1 MKRPAPLLA
10 PLLLLAC
17 AACHSTAPEAGNA
30 ANTAAAAV
38 AAEPIPPSSFW
49 LRANDG
55 LTVRGTIYRADK
67 PKAIILLFHQAG
79 SSKDEYAT
87 IAPRLVKAG
96 YSALAI
102 DQRSGGALFGKNETA
117 AVARQPA
124 SSVGRPEG
132 LDYLDAKPD
141 LQAAVDW
148 ARRENLP
155 IILWGSSYSASL
167 VFPVAAE
174 NVGPIKAVLAF
185 SPGEYFA
192 DKHLVEDAAKKL
204 TVPVFVTSAADP
216 EEIAEAGKIAEA
228 VPGGNATI
236 YKPLDGVHGSSTLIA
251 AKEPKGAEANWQAVL
266 AFLKKVAP

>member
-1 MKRPAPLLA
+1 MKRSVPLLA
-10 PLLLLAC
+10 PILLLAC
-17 AACHSTAPEAGNA
+17 AACNSTNTPEATNA
-30 ANTAAAAV
+30 ANAAAAT

-55 LTVRGTIYRADK
+55 LTVRATIYRADK

-87 IAPRLVKAG
+87 IAPRLVKLG

-102 DQRSGGALFGKNETA
+102 DQRSGGGLFGKNETI

-124 SSVGRPEG
+124 SAGRPEG
-132 LDYLDAKPD
+132 LEYLNAKPD

-148 ARRENLP
+148 ARREGPP

-174 NVGPIKAVLAF
+174 NPGQVKAVLAF

-192 DKHLVEDAAKKL
+192 DKQFVENAAKKV

-216 EEIAEAGKIAEA
+216 EEIKAAKAIADA
-228 VPGGNATI
+228 VPGDTTTVYAP
-236 YKPLDGVHGSSTLIA
+236 KDGVHGSSTLIA
-251 AKEPKGAEANWQAVL
+251 ARDPIGAEANWRAVL
-266 AFLKKVAP
+266 AFLAKVAP

>member
-1 MKRPAPLLA
+1 MKRSAPILASILLT
-10 PLLLLAC
+10 C
-17 AACHSTAPEAGNA
+17 VACHPTAPEATNATNA
-30 ANTAAAAV
+30 ANAAV

-55 LTVRGTIYRADK
+55 LTVRGTIYRAEK

-87 IAPRLVKAG
+87 IAPRLVQLG

-102 DQRSGGALFGKNETA
+102 DQRSGGELFGKNETA

-124 SSVGRPEG
+124 SVGRPEG
-132 LDYLDAKPD
+132 LEYLNAKPD

-167 VFPVAAE
+167 VFPIAAE
-174 NVGPIKAVLAF
+174 NAGQIKAVLAF

-192 DKHLVEDAAKKL
+192 DKHLVENAAKQL

-216 EEIAEAGKIAEA
+216 EEIKAAKAIADA
-228 VPGGNATI
+228 VPGGNATA
-236 YKPLDGVHGSSTLIA
+236 YAPKDGIHGSSTLIA
-251 AKEPKGAEANWQAVL
+251 ARDPKGAEANWQAVL
-266 AFLKKVAP
+266 AFLAKVAP